1 MLLEQTFT
9 GWILGAECR
18 TSMKAEEDNECR
30 KLKLETSES
39 HRLGCLP
46 KKRVQVAGQKIAHKW
61 KRNKE
66 HVGCDVMGVMVNLA
80 EAAEVTCGLGYWL
93 KSYWVVL
100 RGAFNEEMLSYQDKN
115 LHLFNILIRTLSV

>member
-46 KKRVQVAGQKIAHKW
+46 KKRVQRPKNCSQMEKKQ
-61 KRNKE
+61 R
-66 HVGCDVMGVMVNLA
+66 
-80 EAAEVTCGLGYWL
+80 TCGL
-93 KSYWVVL
+93 
-100 RGAFNEEMLSYQDKN
+100 
-115 LHLFNILIRTLSV
+115 